1 MQPAA
6 TPLTDS
12 EITEL
17 DTLLSSIHAPFEP
30 MDVAALDGYLCGV
43 LLQPVTI
50 AIDAWLPAVLD
61 VEGRAVPRGTQTQ
74 RIAVLAQRRRDELAG
89 AIGARRWFEPI
100 QPLLAVASIVL
111 LAWAL
116 RGRLRGAVS
125 CAVDVAAAPAP
136 VGVGSAPDGHTRP
149 GSGAS

>member
-50 AIDAWLPAVLD
+50 ANDDWLPAVLD
-61 VEGRAVPRGTQTQ
+61 VEGRAVPRGAQTQ
-74 RIAVLAQRRRDELAG
+74 RIAALAQRRRDELAG
-89 AIGARRWFEPI
+89 AIRARRWFDPWIFEPDD
-100 QPLLAVASIVL
+100 PE
-111 LAWAL
+111 
-116 RGRLRGAVS
+116 
-125 CAVDVAAAPAP
+125 APPAQK
-136 VGVGSAPDGHTRP
+136 VWGS
-149 GSGAS
+149 